1 LQDVLIFCF
10 LIPQD
15 IHRLAMLK
23 TVESNKNF
31 KKLKIL
37 ES

>member
-1 LQDVLIFCF
+1 
-10 LIPQD
+10 
-15 IHRLAMLK
+15 MLK